1 MKRLIMCSVAV
12 LFSTA
17 AMAQNPTG
25 SGQTSGGPARGNIS
39 ETGGSKAPV
48 KAVDRKR
55 SGQTAGG
62 PAGNRISETGGFVPS
77 QARDAAAKKC
87 RSWVSANTGTSFGNT
102 GGHRTSMYTACMRKA
117 GYRA

>member
-1 MKRLIMCSVAV
+1 MKRLMMCSVAV

-17 AMAQNPTG
+17 AMAQTTG
-25 SGQTSGGPARGNIS
+25 SGQTAGGPARGNIS
-39 ETGGSKAPV
+39 ESGGSKAPV
-48 KAVDRKR
+48 RAVTRQR

-62 PAGNRISETGGFVPS
+62 PAGNKISETGGFVPS
-77 QARDAAAKKC
+77 TSRDAAASKC

-102 GGHRTSMYTACMRKA
+102 VGHRTSMYTACMRKA